1 MITSL
6 QQALIQKDQEINFYK
21 NQSGT
26 KSSNL
31 QMRHPLDIQ
40 SAEENVLDDFDDDI
54 EEDGTYDQEDDD
66 DQQNEE
72 YFEREEFTGET

>member
-1 MITSL
+1 M
-6 QQALIQKDQEINFYK
+6 IQKDQEINFYK

-54 EEDGTYDQEDDD
+54 EEDGTYD
-66 DQQNEE
+66 
-72 YFEREEFTGET
+72 

>member
-1 MITSL
+1 
-6 QQALIQKDQEINFYK
+6 
-21 NQSGT
+21 
-26 KSSNL
+26 
-31 QMRHPLDIQ
+31 MRHPLDIQ

-66 DQQNEE
+66 DQFNEE